1 MSYAREIEN
10 IISGDK
16 EDFNKKIEIIAVIT
30 TAVEEQL
37 GIRPVIVGGQA
48 VEFYTAGGYSTMD
61 IDLICEA
68 STDKID
74 AILNRLGFARENKY
88 WMLTSEDMEIA
99 LEIPSGPLAGDNSK
113 ITRINT
119 PGGHTAY
126 VISVEDILI
135 DRLNACVHWNETW
148 QEEWII
154 GIIVLNYTEIDW
166 EYLNKRAKREKVADD
181 LRQMKLKAEKIR
193 ENENMS

>member
-1 MSYAREIEN
+1 VSYAREIEN

-61 IDLICEA
+61 IDLICET

-74 AILNRLGFARENKY
+74 SILTRLGFARENKY
-88 WMLTSEDMEIA
+88 WILTSEDTEIA
-99 LEIPSGPLAGDNSK
+99 LEIPSGPLAGDSSK
-113 ITRINT
+113 ITRVNT
-119 PGGHTAY
+119 PGGHRAY

-135 DRLNACVHWNETW
+135 DRLNACVHWNEAW

-166 EYLNKRAKREKVADD
+166 EYLTKRAKREKVADV
-181 LRQMKLKAEKIR
+181 LRKMKLKAVKIR
-193 ENENMS
+193 ENEKIE